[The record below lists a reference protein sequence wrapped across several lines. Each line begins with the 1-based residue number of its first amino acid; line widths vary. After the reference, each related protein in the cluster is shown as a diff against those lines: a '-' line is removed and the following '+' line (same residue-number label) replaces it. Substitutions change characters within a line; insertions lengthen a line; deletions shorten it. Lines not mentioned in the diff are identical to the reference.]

1 MEPGST
7 NPVTYLAGFLI
18 GWGSVILPI
27 VTITTT
33 FNDNTSQL
41 RRIVLDGSG
50 HELYST
56 SQLETMC
63 PNSRVVDT
71 SSI

>member
-7 NPVTYLAGFLI
+7 NPVTHLAGFLI
-18 GWGSVILPI
+18 AMGSVILPI
-27 VTITTT
+27 VAITTT

-41 RRIVLDGSG
+41 RHIVLDGSG